1 MIKSYQ
7 IIAIK
12 TKRMLL
18 MTDDFS
24 TNCRLAVGKKRDVFT
39 NLLYISL

>member
-12 TKRMLL
+12 TKRILS

-24 TNCRLAVGKKRDVFT
+24 TSCRLAVDKKHDVFT
-39 NLLYISL
+39 ILSYISL